1 MTMVRP
7 FAPADLDW
15 VMEIWLAANLQA
27 HCFVPAEY
35 WTGNAPQVRRQLPQA
50 ELHVYEAGGAV
61 QGFAGLR
68 GIIWPASLWTVP
80 PAAGA
85 SAGSCWTD
93 ARRCTLC

>member
-7 FAPADLDW
+7 FAPADLDR

-50 ELHVYEAGGAV
+50 ELHVYEAC
-61 QGFAGLR
+61 R

-85 SAGSCWTD
+85 SAGSCWTG